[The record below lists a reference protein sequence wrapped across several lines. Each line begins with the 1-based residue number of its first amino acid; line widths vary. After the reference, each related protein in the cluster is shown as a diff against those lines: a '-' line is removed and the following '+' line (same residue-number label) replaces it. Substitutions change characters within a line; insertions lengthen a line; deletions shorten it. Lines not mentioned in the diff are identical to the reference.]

1 MKLFFALATG
11 AALALSA
18 ACAQGAVV
26 YNTWS
31 SNVAPN
37 GNYELT
43 ITHNPVSSTFNYNL
57 TVNPW
62 NAEGLG
68 LFIDFGNRD
77 ISGPVSL
84 TNVSPSGE
92 VALHALETTSHTCGT
107 GCNLNGLTLPSLGD
121 GEWELV
127 FRLGDTGFEGIQTFS
142 WTTQDF
148 GLDESALGLLAIRA
162 QQLCTSGTLPS
173 GSCEDSDKVYGF
185 GNRTTT
191 IEATVPE
198 PGSLVLLAAALL
210 IGYAMHRQ
218 ARNNAANQ

>member
-1 MKLFFALATG
+1 MVALAI
-11 AALALSA
+11 ASA
-18 ACAQGAVV
+18 SVQAAVV
-26 YNTWS
+26 YDTWT
-31 SNVAPN
+31 SNEAPN

-43 ITHNPVSSTFNYNL
+43 ITHNPVSSKFNYNL

-62 NAEGLG
+62 NAEALG

-77 ISGPVSL
+77 ISGPVTL

-92 VALHALETTSHTCGT
+92 VVLHALETTSNTCGT

-148 GLDESALGLLAIRA
+148 GLDESALGVVGVRA

-173 GSCEDSDKVYGF
+173 GSCGDSDKAYGF
-185 GNRTTT
+185 GDRTTT
-191 IEATVPE
+191 IQGVPE
-198 PGSLVLLAAALL
+198 PASLALLAAALL
-210 IGYAMHRQ
+210 AGSVVRRHLRD
-218 ARNNAANQ
+218 